1 MNIHIIGPEESCA
14 DDGYE
19 VWLNPDELQ
28 FQGLC
33 IGAGETKEDAMTDAI
48 QELYSRMRH
57 LSELLW
63 QSRHA
68 A

>member
-1 MNIHIIGPEESCA
+1 MTIHIIGPEQSCA

-33 IGAGETKEDAMTDAI
+33 IGVGRTKEEAIADAQRDLLHVA
-48 QELYSRMRH
+48 RH